1 MKLLVVVIAAVAV
14 SVAFWSGLAP
24 GVDAEPRTTVTDVP
38 VKTSYVLEGI
48 RRRFSDAGRP
58 SDTLKINS
66 ATRWLNSDQTALGG
80 IQYVTDGNSGEIWDI
95 RASDGVFFEDIN
107 ELVLTNGVV
116 IDEHAQEARM
126 TTQAMRLFMD
136 QKLAKGEHEVVL
148 TGRGSRTTGSA
159 FRVDLRTNEA
169 TLIGDV
175 QTNYE

>member
-1 MKLLVVVIAAVAV
+1 MKLLVVVITSVAV
-14 SVAFWSGLAP
+14 RVAVWTGLAP
-24 GVDAEPRTTVTDVP
+24 DVDVAQRATITDGP
-38 VKTSYVLEGI
+38 VRTSYVVDGT
-48 RRRFSDAGRP
+48 RRRFSDEGRP
-58 SDTLKINS
+58 TDTLAINS
-66 ATRWLNSDQTALGG
+66 ATRWLNSDHTALGG
-80 IQYVTDGNSGEIWDI
+80 IQSVTDGNSGEIWDI
-95 RASDGVFFEDIN
+95 RALDGVFFEDLN
-107 ELVLTNGVV
+107 ELALTNGVV

-159 FRVDLRTNEA
+159 FRVDLRTNKA